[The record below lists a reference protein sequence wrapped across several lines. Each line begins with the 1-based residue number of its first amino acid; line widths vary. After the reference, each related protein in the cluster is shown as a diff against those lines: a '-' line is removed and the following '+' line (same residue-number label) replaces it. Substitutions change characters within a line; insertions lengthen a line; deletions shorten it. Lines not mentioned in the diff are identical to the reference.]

1 MFRHVLNLDLSFHLD
16 RRTGALQR
24 IIDRGTRSI
33 TMVFRAVVFTFLPTA
48 VELTLVCA
56 LLWRAF
62 SWHVVAFVL
71 ATFVAYV
78 EWTVRM
84 TGVSAELRKIANKM
98 DGITTGKAVDA
109 LLNYETV
116 SVFGNVKLESA
127 QYGGL
132 LRSYHEAAL
141 GSERASSA
149 LNAGQAV
156 ILAAGMTGVLASAA
170 LGVGRGGLEFVGPI
184 SERVG
189 DLVMANGLLLQLWAP
204 LQFLGF
210 FYRELRQS
218 LVDMEAMFEVMST
231 RSNIPDGDETLPAK
245 EGGAAVSL
253 RDVTFGYAARRRC
266 SRG

>member
-1 MFRHVLNLDLSFHLD
+1 
-16 RRTGALQR
+16 
-24 IIDRGTRSI
+24 
-33 TMVFRAVVFTFLPTA
+33 MVFRAVVFTFVPTM
-48 VELTLVCA
+48 VELALVCF

-62 SWHVVAFVL
+62 SWHVVAVVL
-71 ATFVAYV
+71 STFALYV
-78 EWTVRM
+78 GWTVRM

-116 SVFGNVKLESA
+116 TTFGNVKLESDSYD
-127 QYGGL
+127 QL

-156 ILAAGMTGVLASAA
+156 ILAGGMTCVLASAA
-170 LGVGRGGLEFVGPI
+170 LGIGRGGLEFVGPI
-184 SERVG
+184 STRVG

-231 RSNIPDGDETLPAK
+231 TSAIPDGTQTLPAK
-245 EGGAAVSL
+245 EGGGLSRTCPSTSRRVRAWVSSARPAAV
-253 RDVTFGYAARRRC
+253 RAPC
-266 SRG
+266 